1 MDNQIIIDIDKLNQ
15 YENLSKTIY
24 SIYYQDNKLIKLVND
39 KNILN
44 IINLKSF
51 NYIHNKNF
59 INNIQK
65 YTTKYASFEFKQIII
80 KNAYKM
86 AVDKG
91 ISIDESLKIYYK
103 NISKDDIIKIAYYT
117 LISYYIINK
126 FN

>member
-1 MDNQIIIDIDKLNQ
+1 MDNQIIIDINKLNQ

-24 SIYYQDNKLIKLVND
+24 SIYYEDNKLIKLVND

-44 IINLKSF
+44 LINLKSL

-59 INNIQK
+59 INNIEK
-65 YTTKYASFEFKQIII
+65 YTTKYTSFEFKQIII

-103 NISKDDIIKIAYYT
+103 NISEDDILKIAYYT
-117 LISYYIINK
+117 LISYYFINK
-126 FN
+126 YN

>member
-1 MDNQIIIDIDKLNQ
+1 MDNQIIIDINKINQ

-24 SIYYQDNKLIKLVND
+24 SIYYEDNKLIKLVND

-44 IINLKSF
+44 IINLKSL

-59 INNIQK
+59 IKNIEK
-65 YTTKYASFEFKQIII
+65 YTTKYTSSEFKQTII

-86 AVDKG
+86 SVDNG

-103 NISKDDIIKIAYYT
+103 NISEDDILKIAYYT
-117 LISYYIINK
+117 LISYYFINK
-126 FN
+126 YN

>member
-1 MDNQIIIDIDKLNQ
+1 MDNQIIIDINKINQ

-24 SIYYQDNKLIKLVND
+24 SIYYEDNKLIKLVND

-44 IINLKSF
+44 IINLKSL

-59 INNIQK
+59 IKNIEK
-65 YTTKYASFEFKQIII
+65 YTTKYTSFEFKQTII

-86 AVDKG
+86 SVDNG

-103 NISKDDIIKIAYYT
+103 NISEDDILKIAYYT
-117 LISYYIINK
+117 LISYYFINK
-126 FN
+126 YN